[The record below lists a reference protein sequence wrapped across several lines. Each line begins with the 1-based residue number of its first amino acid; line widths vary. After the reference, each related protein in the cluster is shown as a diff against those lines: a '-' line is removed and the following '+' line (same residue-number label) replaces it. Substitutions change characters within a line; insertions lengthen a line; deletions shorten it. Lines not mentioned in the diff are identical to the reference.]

1 MTEKT
6 LHYLNCTLQGA
17 VTVPGDK
24 SVSHRSIM
32 FGAMATGTTTVEGFL
47 LGEDCLDTIK
57 CFRKL
62 GVTIDV
68 QGTNVTITSPGIAA
82 WQEPSEV
89 LYTGN
94 SGTTTRLM
102 LGVLAGSKVHSIMT
116 GDASI
121 AKRPMRRVVDP
132 LRLMEADIRGRANG
146 QFTPL
151 AIQGKTLK
159 AIDYKMPVASAQVKS
174 AILLA
179 GLHAEG
185 TTIVREDVVSR
196 DHTERMLRQFGV
208 TVATE
213 GGVASLAGGQTLT
226 ATHVA
231 VPGDISSAAFFLVA
245 GAIVPNSEVVLDN
258 VGMNETRDGIIDVLR
273 AMNVNLRVSNEMN
286 GAEPTATLTVTSSTL
301 QSTTIGGALIPRLI
315 DEIPILALLAT
326 QAHGTTIIRDAEEL
340 KVKETDRIT
349 AVVDEL
355 TKLGATIEA
364 TNDGMVITG
373 PTPLHGAHLRSY
385 GDHRIGMMGAIAAL
399 IADGEVT
406 IDDTACIAISYPNFF
421 EHIEQLTKSLS

>member
-68 QGTNVTITSPGIAA
+68 RGTNVTITSPGIAA

-273 AMNVNLRVSNEMN
+273 VMNVNLRVSNEMN

-340 KVKETDRIT
+340 KVKETNRIT

>member
-1 MTEKT
+1 MTKKT
-6 LHYLNCTLQGA
+6 LYYSNCTLQGA

-32 FGAMATGTTTVEGFL
+32 FGAMAAGTTTVEGFL

-62 GVTIDV
+62 GVAIDV

-159 AIDYKMPVASAQVKS
+159 AIDYTMPVASAQVKS

-179 GLHAEG
+179 GLQAEG
-185 TTIVREDVVSR
+185 TTIVREEVVSR
-196 DHTERMLRQFGV
+196 DHTERMLRQFGA
-208 TVATE
+208 TVNTQN
-213 GGVASLAGGQTLT
+213 GVVALTGGQTLT

-245 GAIVPNSEVVLDN
+245 GAIVPNSKVVLDN
-258 VGMNETRDGIIDVLR
+258 VGMNETRDGIIEVLR
-273 AMNVNLRVSNEMN
+273 AMNVNLHVSNETN

-301 QSTTIGGALIPRLI
+301 QPTTIGGALIPRLI

-340 KVKETDRIT
+340 KVKETNRIT

-364 TNDGMVITG
+364 TDDGMVITG

-385 GDHRIGMMGAIAAL
+385 GDHRIGMMGTVAAL

-421 EHIEQLTKSLS
+421 EHIDQLTKSLS

>member
-159 AIDYKMPVASAQVKS
+159 AIDYTMPVASAQVKS

-213 GGVASLAGGQTLT
+213 GGVATLAGGQTLT

-258 VGMNETRDGIIDVLR
+258 VGMNETRDGIIEVLR
-273 AMNVNLRVSNEMN
+273 AMNVNLHVSNETN

-301 QSTTIGGALIPRLI
+301 QPTTIGGALIPRLI

-340 KVKETDRIT
+340 KVKETNRIT

-364 TNDGMVITG
+364 TDDGMVITG

-421 EHIEQLTKSLS
+421 EHIDQLTKSLS

>member
-68 QGTNVTITSPGIAA
+68 QGTNVTITSPGIVA

>member
-32 FGAMATGTTTVEGFL
+32 FGAMAAGTTTVEGFL

-68 QGTNVTITSPGIAA
+68 QGTNVTITSPGIVA

-273 AMNVNLRVSNEMN
+273 AMNVNLRVSNETN

-301 QSTTIGGALIPRLI
+301 QPTTIGGALIPRLI